1 MNNEEEGALQKNTKH
16 YLDLFAFGT
25 AIIIIVL
32 GVGLICYFRNTVSIK
47 SNDTYEAAYSE
58 SYENLVSEYWENGYE
73 QGQEHSR
80 VTNHVNIT
88 VGNLQTEYNELEVLE
103 IRSIGY
109 ITSDSDDNE
118 ENIDSV
124 FEVEMSG
131 EYCVNMALAEY
142 IIDNSSNTI
151 LVRLPKPYLSDLKF
165 KQENIKKLYLKK
177 ESGLLFFDNGSYKEG
192 EDFSK
197 KQIDDCIRK
206 IKEEM
211 RENSSQDNEQQAKKS
226 AEFIIENLITNLN
239 PDVTDLK
246 VKFEYVELDD
256 SNENQ

>member
-1 MNNEEEGALQKNTKH
+1 
-16 YLDLFAFGT
+16 
-25 AIIIIVL
+25 
-32 GVGLICYFRNTVSIK
+32 
-47 SNDTYEAAYSE
+47 
-58 SYENLVSEYWENGYE
+58 
-73 QGQEHSR
+73 
-80 VTNHVNIT
+80 
-88 VGNLQTEYNELEVLE
+88 
-103 IRSIGY
+103 
-109 ITSDSDDNE
+109 
-118 ENIDSV
+118 
-124 FEVEMSG
+124 
-131 EYCVNMALAEY
+131 MALAEY